1 MSKTSYD
8 FINIE
13 EINDTLTAN
22 IALQLQTHIQLNL
35 KGEYADNFIVCKL
48 IPKTQPE
55 LQTIFEL
62 NEALKQ
68 ANYTPTIFA
77 LIDKDKE
84 FTPYYLKIEWPMV
97 KQEG

>member
-1 MSKTSYD
+1 MSKTSYN
-8 FINIE
+8 FITIE
-13 EINDTLTAN
+13 EINSTLTAN
-22 IALQLQTHIQLNL
+22 IALQLQKYIQLNL

-62 NEALKQ
+62 NEALKL
-68 ANYTPTIFA
+68 ASYTPTIFS

-84 FTPYYLKIEWPMV
+84 VTPYYLKIEWPMV
-97 KQEG
+97 KKEG

>member
-1 MSKTSYD
+1 MNKTSYD

-13 EINDTLTAN
+13 EINGTLTAN
-22 IALQLQTHIQLNL
+22 IALQLQKYIQLNL
-35 KGEYADNFIVCKL
+35 KGEYGDNFIVCKL

-55 LQTIFEL
+55 LQAIFEL

-68 ANYTPTIFA
+68 ANYIPSIFA
-77 LIDKDKE
+77 LINKDKE